1 MADISY
7 LNSIS
12 PHKKKFQTPAMKIP
26 VIFHASEN
34 LLPDEETFDKLEK
47 LACDERMFHHIAAMS
62 DVHSKK
68 GRKVPT
74 GTVAASKN
82 FLFPQ
87 INDTAPNCGMRFL
100 KTGLD
105 ENNIAPEKI
114 NELFKELVKTVPTK
128 KYFGEKIPYS
138 LSLEI
143 CKNGI
148 APVAQYLK
156 TKTKDEVE
164 NTYKGGN
171 IFGDEH
177 VSNREIFDVIPKLF
191 LRIGSK
197 RLGILGAAGNHFLDL
212 MKIAEIKDPATA
224 QKFGIYPGQYIF
236 LIHTGSGLMGQYVS
250 YMFTP
255 KIKEHR
261 SQKFM
266 LELGKMTFDSQ
277 LKKVYEHLHQ
287 KVKNHQ
293 AKEEFFGYDDQSM
306 EGRMFWRAYQ
316 AAANFGFANRTI
328 ITHNIQKSMEKV
340 LGSEIG
346 MDLLYDTPHISIER
360 ENHFGEDVW
369 LHRNGSVR
377 ANGKEKMKDHPIF
390 GATGEPIFI
399 PSSMTT
405 SAYIGVGT
413 DENESAFFS
422 APHGTGRRKESEADI
437 PKNKKALFKKVE
449 SRNVKLYNAASK
461 GVILQD
467 SAYYKDVE
475 EVIGGMEENKI
486 IKVVAKMDP
495 IAVLMY

>member
-1 MADISY
+1 MPNITS
-7 LNSIS
+7 LSNS
-12 PHKKKFQTPAMKIP
+12 KKQFQTPEMKIP

-34 LLPDEETFDKLEK
+34 LLPDQETFEKLEK
-47 LACDERMFHHIAAMS
+47 LAEDPRMFHHIAAMS

-74 GTVAASKN
+74 GTVAASQN

-105 ENNIAPEKI
+105 EKNITPEKI

-138 LSLEI
+138 LALEI

-148 APVAQYLK
+148 APVAEYLK
-156 TKTKDEVE
+156 TRTTNEVE
-164 NTYKGGN
+164 NTYKRGN
-171 IFGDEH
+171 IFGDER

-191 LRIGSK
+191 LKIGSK

-212 MKIAEIKDPATA
+212 MKITEIKDPAIA
-224 QKFGIYPGQYIF
+224 QRFGIYLGQYIF

-255 KIKEHR
+255 KIKEHK
-261 SQKFM
+261 SQKMM
-266 LELGKMTFDSQ
+266 LDFGKITFDSQ
-277 LKKVYEHLHQ
+277 LKKVYCHLSQ
-287 KVKNHQ
+287 KI
-293 AKEEFFGYDDQSM
+293 KEFQNSSQFFGYGDQSL
-306 EGRMFWRAYQ
+306 EGRMFWKAYQ

-328 ITHNIQKSMEKV
+328 ITHNIQKSMEKI
-340 LGSEIG
+340 LGNEAG

-360 ENHFGEDVW
+360 ETHFGEDVW
-369 LHRNGSVR
+369 VHRNGSVR
-377 ANGKEKMKDHPIF
+377 ANGTEKMKDHSIF
-390 GATGEPIFI
+390 GLTGEPIFI

-405 SAYIGVGT
+405 PAYIGVGT
-413 DENESAFFS
+413 NENESTFFS
-422 APHGTGRRKESEADI
+422 APHGTGRRRESEADI
-437 PKNKKALFKKVE
+437 PKDKKELFEKVE

-461 GVILQD
+461 GVVLQD

-475 EVIGGMEENKI
+475 EVISGMAENKI
-486 IKVVAKMDP
+486 INVVAKMEP
-495 IAVLMY
+495 VAVLMY

>member
-1 MADISY
+1 MTNIT
-7 LNSIS
+7 SIS
-12 PHKKKFQTPAMKIP
+12 NHKKQFQTPEMKIP

-34 LLPDEETFDKLEK
+34 LLPDDETFEKLEK
-47 LACDERMFHHIAAMS
+47 LAQDSRMFHHIAAMS

-100 KTGLD
+100 KTDLN
-105 ENNIAPEKI
+105 EQNTTPEKI
-114 NELFKELVKTVPTK
+114 DALFKELVKTVPTK
-128 KYFGEKIPYS
+128 KYFGEKIPSS
-138 LSLEI
+138 LALEI
-143 CKNGI
+143 CKDGI
-148 APVAQYLK
+148 APVVEYLK
-156 TKTKDEVE
+156 TKTKNEVE
-164 NTYKGGN
+164 NTYKRGN

-177 VSNREIFDVIPKLF
+177 LTSREIFDVIPKLF
-191 LRIGSK
+191 LKIGSK

-212 MKIAEIKDPATA
+212 MKITEIKDSAIA

-236 LIHTGSGLMGQYVS
+236 LIHTGSGLLGQYVS

-266 LELGKMTFDSQ
+266 LELGKLTFDSQ
-277 LKKVYEHLHQ
+277 LKKVYEHLYQ
-287 KVKNHQ
+287 KVKCHQ
-293 AKEEFFGYDDQSM
+293 NKEGFFGYDDQSL
-306 EGRMFWRAYQ
+306 EGRMFWRAYR

-328 ITHNIQKSMEKV
+328 ITHNIAKSMEKI
-340 LGSEIG
+340 LGSGIG
-346 MDLLYDTPHISIER
+346 MDLLYDAPHISIER
-360 ENHFGEDVW
+360 EKHFGEDVW

-377 ANGKEKMKDHPIF
+377 ANGPEEMKDHSIF
-390 GATGEPIFI
+390 GLTGEPIFI

-405 SAYIGVGT
+405 PAYIGVGT
-413 DENESAFFS
+413 NENKSAFSS
-422 APHGTGRRKESEADI
+422 APHGTGRRRESEADI
-437 PKNKKALFKKVE
+437 PKDKKELLKKVE
-449 SRNVKLYNAASK
+449 SKNVKLYNAASK

-475 EVIGGMEENKI
+475 EVISGMTENKI
-486 IKVVAKMDP
+486 INVVAKMEP
-495 IAVLMY
+495 VAVLMY